1 MTKLILGVVN
11 IPYGDTPSK
20 RKKNKKAGVTTL
32 SVAEILEEKYHIM
45 QHFWDKRG
53 DKIADDLAKSYLNAL
68 KSRMMGAPTTLDPAG
83 SALSQT
89 STMFDKFISN
99 REIEKMGI
107 AGVPT
112 KAAKRGVN
120 HRLAHPFAKDN
131 PRRPSFDD
139 TGLYKSSFRA
149 WLEEK

>member
-1 MTKLILGVVN
+1 MTKLVLGVVN
-11 IPYGDTPSK
+11 IPYGDTPGK
-20 RKKNKKAGVTTL
+20 RKKNKKSGVTTL
-32 SVAEILEEKYHIM
+32 AVAELLEKEYHIM

-53 DKIADDLAKSYLNAL
+53 DKIADNLAKAYLNAL
-68 KSRMMGAPTTLDPAG
+68 KSRMMGGPATLDPAG

-89 STMFDKFISN
+89 SVMFDKFISN

-107 AGVPT
+107 AGIPT

-120 HRLAHPFAKDN
+120 HRLAHPFAKGN
-131 PRRPSFDD
+131 PRRSSFDD

-149 WLEEK
+149 WLEER